1 MGKPSG
7 KLKKIFVIM
16 GITGVVYA
24 SIRYLLP
31 LVLPFFISYG
41 IALFL
46 RRPVLWMHRHIAWTW
61 RGKRHGFPIAL
72 AGFILLFWLTGLVI
86 AFSYLGGCKLLQEMR
101 RLSED
106 FPQILDVL
114 DAKLTG
120 SCSKIEEIF
129 HIRKGLIPALV
140 REGITEVL
148 ANIRRAAMPYLV
160 GNSMNWFQKGVR
172 GLVVFLVTMMASVLT
187 LQEMDAI
194 HRRRDKSIFR
204 EEFAL
209 IGERIVNVGRAYLKT
224 QGIIMVATIAI
235 CSLGLFLLG
244 NPYYLLAAVAIGFLD
259 ALPVFGTGTV
269 FVPWI
274 LIEGFQKD
282 WKEALFLLV
291 LYLICY
297 FVREVLETKMMG
309 NEVGLTPLET
319 LMAIY
324 VGLLLFGLWGFLLGP
339 FALLIIED
347 FVKSYERLV
356 K

>member
-1 MGKPSG
+1 
-7 KLKKIFVIM
+7 M
-16 GITGVVYA
+16 GITGAVYA

-72 AGFILLFWLTGLVI
+72 AAFLLLLWLTGLFA
-86 AFSYLGGCKLLQEMR
+86 AFSYLGACKLLQEMK
-101 RLSED
+101 RLSEA
-106 FPQILDVL
+106 FPQILAAL

-120 SCSKIEEIF
+120 SCSKIEELF
-129 HIRKGLIPALV
+129 HIRKGLIPALL
-140 REGITEVL
+140 REGITDVL

-160 GNSMNWFQKGVR
+160 GNSVNWFQKGVR
-172 GLVVFLVTMMASVLT
+172 GLLVFLVTMMASVLS

-194 HRRRDKSIFR
+194 RKRRDRSLFR
-204 EEFAL
+204 EEFAM

-224 QGIIMVATIAI
+224 QGLIMAATIAI

-244 NPYYLLAAVAIGFLD
+244 NPYYLLAAVSIGFLD

-274 LIEGFQKD
+274 LIEMFQKD
-282 WKEALFLLV
+282 WKEALFLL
-291 LYLICY
+291 LIYLVCY
-297 FVREVLETKMMG
+297 FVREGLEAKMMG
-309 NEVGLTPLET
+309 SEVGLTPLET

-339 FALLIIED
+339 LGLLIIED
-347 FVKSYERLV
+347 FVKSYERLA